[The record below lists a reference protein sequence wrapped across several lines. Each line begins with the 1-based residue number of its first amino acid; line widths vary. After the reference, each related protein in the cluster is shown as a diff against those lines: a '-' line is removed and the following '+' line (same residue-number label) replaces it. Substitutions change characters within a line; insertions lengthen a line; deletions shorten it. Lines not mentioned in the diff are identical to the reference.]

1 MIIKLT
7 EMRKDG
13 PYPTYVNMD
22 HVQYFSKSMNGAD
35 TRLKIAGDNLYLFVK
50 ESVEEIRDLMVPK
63 MVEAGEFAEF
73 TEQMWNNLKPGT
85 IERIIR

>member
-7 EMRKDG
+7 EMRKEG
-13 PYPTYVNMD
+13 PYPVHVNMA

-50 ESVEEIRDLMVPK
+50 ESVEEIDRLMRPAPVQY
-63 MVEAGEFAEF
+63 AEPI
-73 TEQMWNNLKPGT
+73 NLR
-85 IERIIR
+85 ERFVK

>member
-13 PYPTYVNMD
+13 SYPTYVNMD
-22 HVQYFSKSMNGAD
+22 HVQYFSKSMNGTD

-50 ESVEEIRDLMVPK
+50 ESVEEIKDLMVPK
-63 MVEAGEFAEF
+63 MIEPAEWEKQEGF
-73 TEQMWNNLKPGT
+73 PDNY
-85 IERIIR
+85 IRYGAR